1 MSFERD
7 ALIACV
13 QTHGTVVRVLVT
25 STKGSAPRDA
35 GATMLVWQGGQSG
48 TIGGGALEHQA
59 SLRAREMLVDGATA
73 THMAQPLGPTLG
85 QCCGGSVTL
94 VLEPFDA
101 QNLPS
106 PPTDIF
112 ARPVAKDASA
122 NIPSLLQRRINAAN
136 DSPITPTLTAGW
148 LAESIT
154 KNTTPIW
161 IFGAGHVGEALAR
174 NLAPLA
180 GFDITLIDTDPARIP
195 PHLPQNITVLTAK
208 KMAALAKHAP
218 DNAQHFIM
226 TMDHAIDL
234 EICHLLLGQSCGFV
248 GLIGSKTKWARF
260 QTRLK
265 NLGHTADVI
274 QRITCPIGDPE
285 LGKEPQAIAVGIT
298 HALLLKR
305 TKIES
310 SMDIYQGQGT

>member
-1 MSFERD
+1 MSFNLSDLE
-7 ALIACV
+7 
-13 QTHGTVVRVLVT
+13 THIQAHGAVVRVLVA

-35 GATMLVWQGGQSG
+35 GATMQVWHGGQSG

-59 SLRAREMLVDGATA
+59 SLRAREMLTQGTGAMHIT
-73 THMAQPLGPTLG
+73 QPLGPTLG

-94 VLEPFDA
+94 VFERFSA
-101 QNLPS
+101 ENLP
-106 PPTDIF
+106 TTLTRMF
-112 ARPVAKDASA
+112 TRPVAHDASA
-122 NIPSLLQRRINAAN
+122 DIPALLQRRINAAQKA
-136 DSPITPTLTAGW
+136 PISPTLTAGW

-154 KNTTPIW
+154 QNTTPIW

-180 GFDITLIDTDPARIP
+180 GFDITVIDTEPARIP
-195 PHLPQNITVLTAK
+195 ADLPQNITVLTAQN
-208 KMAALAKHAP
+208 MAALAKHAP

-234 EICHLLLGQSCGFV
+234 DLCHRLLGKASGFI

-260 QTRLK
+260 QSRLK
-265 NLGHTADVI
+265 NLGHTAADI
-274 QRITCPIGDPE
+274 QRITCPIGNPN

-305 TKIES
+305 TELES
-310 SMDIYQGQGT
+310 STDIYQGQGT

>member
-1 MSFERD
+1 MSFDRD
-7 ALIACV
+7 ALIGCV
-13 QTHGTVVRVLVT
+13 QAHGTVVRVLVA

-59 SLRAREMLVDGATA
+59 SLRAREMLADGATA
-73 THMAQPLGPTLG
+73 THITQPLGPTLG

-94 VLEPFDA
+94 VLEPFNA
-101 QNLPS
+101 QNLPIQQV
-106 PPTDIF
+106 DIF
-112 ARPVAKDASA
+112 TRPVTKDASA
-122 NIPSLLQRRINAAN
+122 DIPALLQRRIDAAN
-136 DSPITPTLTAGW
+136 DNPIAPTLTAGW
-148 LAESIT
+148 LAESLT
-154 KNTTPIW
+154 RNATPIW

-180 GFDITLIDTDPARIP
+180 GFDITLIDTDTARIP
-195 PHLPQNITVLTAK
+195 AYLPHNITVLTAK
-208 KMAALAKHAP
+208 NMAALAKHAP
-218 DNAQHFIM
+218 SNAQHFIM

-234 EICHLLLGQSCGFV
+234 EICHLLLGQSCAFV

-265 NLGHTADVI
+265 NLGHAAAEI

>member
-1 MSFERD
+1 MSFEHD
-7 ALIACV
+7 ALTACV
-13 QTHGTVVRVLVT
+13 QTHGTVVRVLVA

-59 SLRAREMLVDGATA
+59 SIRARKMLVTGATA
-73 THMAQPLGPTLG
+73 THITQPLGPTLG

-101 QNLPS
+101 QNLPPS
-106 PPTDIF
+106 QTDIF

-122 NIPSLLQRRINAAN
+122 SIPALLQRRIDAAS
-136 DSPITPTLTAGW
+136 DSPLSPTLTAGW

-154 KNTTPIW
+154 QNATPIW
-161 IFGAGHVGEALAR
+161 IFGAGHVGEAFAR
-174 NLAPLA
+174 SLAPLA
-180 GFDITLIDTDPARIP
+180 GFDITLIDTGPARIP
-195 PHLPQNITVLTAK
+195 MHLPQNITVLTAK
-208 KMAALAKHAP
+208 NMAALAKHAP
-218 DNAQHFIM
+218 TGAQHFIM

-234 EICHLLLGQSCGFV
+234 EICHQLLRQQCEFV
-248 GLIGSKTKWARF
+248 GLIGSQTKWARF

-265 NLGHTADVI
+265 NLGHPADEI
-274 QRITCPIGDPE
+274 QRITCPIGDRS

-305 TKIES
+305 TQIES
-310 SMDIYQGQGT
+310 STDIYQGQGT